1 MMWTQITRQY
11 QQDAEKRGE
20 TLDDMINPLIDS
32 YGAYKNNFKFFFE
45 ERMWYL
51 AKEIYEKTAF
61 NLVSFNQIVKK
72 TLLQKLIEADHEY

>member
-1 MMWTQITRQY
+1 
-11 QQDAEKRGE
+11 
-20 TLDDMINPLIDS
+20 MINPLIDS

-72 TLLQKLIEADHEY
+72 TLL